1 MVVDDQDVCGFH
13 GRYQLSQDQGR
24 RKRPGGEM
32 EKLYQA
38 VSNRRLA
45 TFTDIFAWN

>member
-1 MVVDDQDVCGFH
+1 MVVDDQDMSGFH
-13 GRYQLSQDQGR
+13 GRYQLSQHEGK
-24 RKRPGGEM
+24 RKRRHGGI